1 MKQLLFMILTFSVST
16 ALISQ
21 SSDISCPPSAISG
34 IHVVQPGE
42 TLYGISKKYKVT
54 IANLRQWNNIAE
66 NAILPKCATLAVNN
80 PSSQKSDVPTSY
92 SYVGS
97 KTTKTTVTPTYIKNS
112 NKTHTVRDGESLA
125 SIADKYGYTVARLL
139 AMNNMPNT
147 QPIYVNQELV
157 VSDCNCDAKVQSN
170 NAANEIRSD
179 VPQSYS
185 NTNTNQIRNNIPQM
199 YSNTPE
205 IRTKTAESADYNTP
219 KQVNYNW
226 NPNYARVIHIVSQNN
241 IALRETPQSIG
252 ALYGLTGEEV
262 IAMNGLE
269 RNVAL
274 LPGQR
279 LNIEDRRQLATTKSS
294 TTYYPSNDIPTQYNS
309 NLPLIKPK
317 ASESAPINNTPVN
330 NAPVYNPP
338 MEKATFNNPPFDD
351 TPKNKTNANNTPN
364 RNTTTNNVSSN
375 APMVANNTPMS
386 SEEMTMVNE
395 INLVRSNPA
404 GYIPYIEQY
413 IEYLKTNGNMGNSI
427 ATAKELID
435 ELKRTPSLSV
445 LQTLPCLY
453 TAAKKHGDD
462 QRKKGDTDHQGS
474 DGSWPW
480 DRVLRE
486 CKDLKDGN
494 ENLVGGPSDIRRA
507 VILLLVDDGIEG
519 RGHRKTMLQS
529 DWKYIACHKMGT
541 IGTMPN
547 CWVQQF
553 GN

>member
-1 MKQLLFMILTFSVST
+1 MKQVLFIALSFSLSA
-16 ALISQ
+16 ALFSQ
-21 SSDISCPPSAISG
+21 SNDVTCPPSATTG

-54 IANLRQWNNIAE
+54 VANLRQWNNLAE
-66 NAILPKCATLAVNN
+66 NAILPTCTTLAVNN
-80 PSSQKSDVPTSY
+80 PSSKKSDVPTSY

-97 KTTKTTVTPTYIKNS
+97 KSSKTTKTATPTYIKAS
-112 NKTHTVRDGESLA
+112 NKTHTVKDGESLA

-139 AMNNMPNT
+139 TMNNMANT
-147 QPIYVNQELV
+147 ESIYVNQELI
-157 VSDCNCDAKVQSN
+157 VSDCQCDANVPSN
-170 NAANEIRSD
+170 NAANEIRND
-179 VPQSYS
+179 VPTSYS
-185 NTNTNQIRNNIPQM
+185 NTSTNQIRNNVPQS

-205 IRTKTAESADYNTP
+205 IRTKTIESADYNSS
-219 KQVNYNW
+219 KQVNYSW

-262 IAMNGLE
+262 MAMNGLE
-269 RNVAL
+269 RNVVL
-274 LPGQR
+274 QPGQR
-279 LNIEDRRQLATTKSS
+279 LNIEDRRQIVTTKSS

-317 ASESAPINNTPVN
+317 ASDAPPVNNAPAN

-338 MEKATFNNPPFDD
+338 MEKATFNNPQQINNAPA
-351 TPKNKTNANNTPN
+351 NKTS
-364 RNTTTNNVSSN
+364 TNNMPSN
-375 APMVANNTPMS
+375 APMVANNTAMS
-386 SEEMTMVNE
+386 SDEMTMVNE
-395 INLVRSNPA
+395 INLVRSNPT
-404 GYIPYIEQY
+404 GYILYIEQY
-413 IEYLKTNGNMGNSI
+413 IEYLKTNGNLGNSI
-427 ATAKELID
+427 ASAKELIE
-435 ELKRTPSLSV
+435 ELKRMPNLSV

-547 CWVQQF
+547 CWIQQF

>member
-1 MKQLLFMILTFSVST
+1 MKQILFIALSFSLST
-16 ALISQ
+16 ALSAQ
-21 SSDISCPPSAISG
+21 SNDASCPPSAVTG

-54 IANLRQWNNIAE
+54 ISNLRQWNNIAE
-66 NAILPKCATLAVNN
+66 NAILPKCTTLAVND
-80 PSSQKSDVPTSY
+80 PSSKKSDVPTSY
-92 SYVGS
+92 SYIGSKSS
-97 KTTKTTVTPTYIKNS
+97 KTTKTATTPTYVKAS

-147 QPIYVNQELV
+147 QPIYVNQELI
-157 VSDCNCDAKVQSN
+157 VSDCNCDAKVDATAN
-170 NAANEIRSD
+170 TKNNEIRSD

-185 NTNTNQIRNNIPQM
+185 NTKTNQIRNTIPQS

-205 IRTKTAESADYNTP
+205 IRTKTIESADYNSP

-262 IAMNGLE
+262 MAMNGLE

-317 ASESAPINNTPVN
+317 ASESAPAN
-330 NAPVYNPP
+330 NPP
-338 MEKATFNNPPFDD
+338 MEKATFNNPPFDE
-351 TPKNKTNANNTPN
+351 TPIKKTSANNTPSN
-364 RNTTTNNVSSN
+364 APTN
-375 APMVANNTPMS
+375 APMVTNNTPMS
-386 SEEMTMVNE
+386 SDEMTMVNE

-413 IEYLKTNGNMGNSI
+413 IDYLKKNGNMGNSI
-427 ATAKELID
+427 ATAKELIE
-435 ELKRTPSLSV
+435 ELKRMPSLSV

-507 VILLLVDDGIEG
+507 VILLLVDDGIDG

-547 CWVQQF
+547 CWIQQF

>member
-1 MKQLLFMILTFSVST
+1 MKQLLFIVLSFSVST
-16 ALISQ
+16 ALFSQ
-21 SSDISCPPSAISG
+21 SSDASCLPSAIAG

-66 NAILPKCATLAVNN
+66 NAILPKCTSLAVNN
-80 PSSQKSDVPTSY
+80 PNSTKSDIPKSY
-92 SYVGS
+92 GYVGSKSS
-97 KTTKTTVTPTYIKNS
+97 KTTKTVAPSYIKTS
-112 NKTHTVRDGESLA
+112 TKTHKVMDGESLA
-125 SIADKYGYTVARLL
+125 SIADKYGYTVTRLL
-139 AMNNMPNT
+139 TMNGMAKT
-147 QPIYVNQELV
+147 QPIYVNQELI
-157 VSDCNCDAKVQSN
+157 VSDCQCDAKAGATANNNIKSN
-170 NAANEIRSD
+170 EMRSN

-185 NTNTNQIRNNIPQM
+185 NTNTNQIRNTVPQS

-205 IRTKTAESADYNTP
+205 IRTKTIESADYNSP
-219 KQVNYNW
+219 KEVNYNW

-241 IALRETPQSIG
+241 LALRETPQSIG

-262 IAMNGLE
+262 MAMNGLE
-269 RNVAL
+269 RNVVL
-274 LPGQR
+274 LPSQR
-279 LNIEDRRQLATTKSS
+279 LNIEDRRQMVTTQSS
-294 TTYYPSNDIPTQYNS
+294 TTYYPSNNDIPTQYNS
-309 NLPLIKPK
+309 SIPLIKPK
-317 ASESAPINNTPVN
+317 AGESTPSNNSQ
-330 NAPVYNPP
+330 VYNPP
-338 MEKATFNNPPFDD
+338 MDKATFNNPPFDD
-351 TPKNKTNANNTPN
+351 TPTNRTSTYNNT
-364 RNTTTNNVSSN
+364 SSN
-375 APMVANNTPMS
+375 ASMVANNTAMS

-413 IEYLKTNGNMGNSI
+413 VDYLKKNGNMGNSI
-427 ATAKELID
+427 ATSKELIE
-435 ELKRTPSLSV
+435 ELKRMPSLSV

-519 RGHRKTMLQS
+519 RGHRKTMLQA

-547 CWVQQF
+547 CWIQQF

>member
-1 MKQLLFMILTFSVST
+1 MKQLLFIALTFSVST
-16 ALISQ
+16 ALFSQ
-21 SSDISCPPSAISG
+21 FSDASCPPSITTG
-34 IHVVQPGE
+34 THVVQPGE

-66 NAILPKCATLAVNN
+66 NAILLKCTTLAVND
-80 PSSQKSDVPTSY
+80 PSSKKTDIPTSY
-92 SYVGS
+92 NSYVGS
-97 KTTKTTVTPTYIKNS
+97 KSSKITKTTAPIYIKTG

-139 AMNNMPNT
+139 AMNNMANT
-147 QPIYVNQELV
+147 QPIYVNQELI
-157 VSDCNCDAKVQSN
+157 VSDCQCDAKVQPN
-170 NAANEIRSD
+170 TAANEIRSE

-185 NTNTNQIRNNIPQM
+185 NTKTNQIRNTVPQS

-205 IRTKTAESADYNTP
+205 IRTKTIESVDYNSP

-241 IALRETPQSIG
+241 IALRETSQSIG

-262 IAMNGLE
+262 MVMNGLE

-279 LNIEDRRQLATTKSS
+279 LNIEDRRQIATTKSS
-294 TTYYPSNDIPTQYNS
+294 TTYYPSNDIPPQYNS
-309 NLPLIKPK
+309 SIPLIKPK
-317 ASESAPINNTPVN
+317 ASESTPVN
-330 NAPVYNPP
+330 NAPANNPP

-351 TPKNKTNANNTPN
+351 ASTNKTSANNTPSN
-364 RNTTTNNVSSN
+364 APSN
-375 APMVANNTPMS
+375 APMVANNTAMS

-404 GYIPYIEQY
+404 SYIPYIEQY
-413 IEYLKTNGNMGNSI
+413 IDYLKKNGNMGNSI
-427 ATAKELID
+427 ATSKELIE
-435 ELKRTPSLSV
+435 ELKRMPSLPV

-480 DRVLRE
+480 DRAIRE

-547 CWVQQF
+547 CWIQQF

>member
-1 MKQLLFMILTFSVST
+1 MKQLLLIALSFSVST
-16 ALISQ
+16 ALFSQ
-21 SSDISCPPSAISG
+21 SNDVTCPPSATTG

-42 TLYGISKKYKVT
+42 TLYGISKKYKVSV
-54 IANLRQWNNIAE
+54 AHLREWNNIAE
-66 NAILPKCATLAVNN
+66 NAILPKCTSLAVND
-80 PSSQKSDVPTSY
+80 PSGKKSDVPKSY
-92 SYVGS
+92 GYVGSKSS
-97 KTTKTTVTPTYIKNS
+97 KTTKTEATTFTKAT
-112 NKTHTVRDGESLA
+112 NKTHIVRDGESLA

-147 QPIYVNQELV
+147 QPIYVNQELI
-157 VSDCNCDAKVQSN
+157 VSDCQCDAKVQSN
-170 NAANEIRSD
+170 TSANEIRSD

-185 NTNTNQIRNNIPQM
+185 NTNTNQIRNTVPQS

-205 IRTKTAESADYNTP
+205 IRTKTIESADYNSN
-219 KQVNYNW
+219 KLVNYNW
-226 NPNYARVIHIVSQNN
+226 NPNYTRVIHIVSQNN

-294 TTYYPSNDIPTQYNS
+294 TTYYPSNNDIPTQYNS
-309 NLPLIKPK
+309 SLPLIKPK
-317 ASESAPINNTPVN
+317 ANESA
-330 NAPVYNPP
+330 APTNNPP
-338 MEKATFNNPPFDD
+338 MEKATFNNPPFDE
-351 TPKNKTNANNTPN
+351 TPVNKTSANNT
-364 RNTTTNNVSSN
+364 SSN
-375 APMVANNTPMS
+375 APMVANNTAMS
-386 SEEMTMVNE
+386 SDEMTMVNE
-395 INLVRSNPA
+395 INLVRSNPV
-404 GYIPYIEQY
+404 GYIPYIQQY

-427 ATAKELID
+427 ASAKELIE
-435 ELKRTPSLSV
+435 ELKRMPNLSV

-519 RGHRKTMLQS
+519 RGHRKTMLQA

>member
-1 MKQLLFMILTFSVST
+1 MKQVLFIALSFSLST
-16 ALISQ
+16 ALFSQ
-21 SSDISCPPSAISG
+21 SNDASCPPSAVTG

-54 IANLRQWNNIAE
+54 ISNLRQWNNIAE
-66 NAILPKCATLAVNN
+66 NAILPKCTTLAVND
-80 PSSQKSDVPTSY
+80 PSIKKTDVPTSY

-97 KTTKTTVTPTYIKNS
+97 KSTKPTKTVAPTYTKTS

-147 QPIYVNQELV
+147 QPIYVNQELI
-157 VSDCNCDAKVQSN
+157 VSDCQCDAKVQSN
-170 NAANEIRSD
+170 AAANEIRSE

-185 NTNTNQIRNNIPQM
+185 NTNKNQIRNTVPQS

-205 IRTKTAESADYNTP
+205 IRTKTVESADYNST
-219 KQVNYNW
+219 KLVNYNW

-317 ASESAPINNTPVN
+317 ASESAPVN

-338 MEKATFNNPPFDD
+338 MDKSTFNPPVNN
-351 TPKNKTNANNTPN
+351 TPVNNVNKTGANNTP
-364 RNTTTNNVSSN
+364 SN
-375 APMVANNTPMS
+375 APMVANNTVMS

-395 INLVRSNPA
+395 VNLVRNNPA
-404 GYIPYIEQY
+404 GYIPYVEQY

-427 ATAKELID
+427 ATAKELIE

-462 QRKKGDTDHQGS
+462 QRKRGDTDHQGS

>member
-1 MKQLLFMILTFSVST
+1 MKQLLFIALTFSLSS
-16 ALISQ
+16 ALFSQ
-21 SSDISCPPSAISG
+21 SNEDSCLPSAVAG

-66 NAILPKCATLAVNN
+66 NAILPKCTTLAVND
-80 PSSQKSDVPTSY
+80 PSSQKSDVPKSY
-92 SYVGS
+92 GYVGS
-97 KTTKTTVTPTYIKNS
+97 KTSKTTKTVAPNFVKAS
-112 NKTHTVRDGESLA
+112 NKTHTVMDGESLA
-125 SIADKYGYTVARLL
+125 SIADKYGYTVTRLL
-139 AMNNMPNT
+139 AMNGMAKT
-147 QPIYVNQELV
+147 QPIYVNQELI
-157 VSDCNCDAKVQSN
+157 VSDCNCDAKVDATSN
-170 NAANEIRSD
+170 TKSNEIRSD

-185 NTNTNQIRNNIPQM
+185 NTKTNQIRNIVPQS

-205 IRTKTAESADYNTP
+205 IKTKTIESADYNSP
-219 KQVNYNW
+219 RQVNYNW

-309 NLPLIKPK
+309 SIPLIKPK
-317 ASESAPINNTPVN
+317 AGESAPVN
-330 NAPVYNPP
+330 NAPVGNPP
-338 MEKATFNNPPFDD
+338 MEKATFNNPPFDE
-351 TPKNKTNANNTPN
+351 TPINKTSANNTPSN
-364 RNTTTNNVSSN
+364 APSN
-375 APMVANNTPMS
+375 APMVANNTAMS
-386 SEEMTMVNE
+386 SDEMTMVNE

-413 IEYLKTNGNMGNSI
+413 VDYLKKNGNMGNSI
-427 ATAKELID
+427 ATAKELIE
-435 ELKRTPSLSV
+435 ELKRMPSLPV

-480 DRVLRE
+480 DRVIRE

-519 RGHRKTMLQS
+519 RGHRKVMLQS

-547 CWVQQF
+547 CWIQQF

>member
-1 MKQLLFMILTFSVST
+1 MKMDRCLPN
-16 ALISQ
+16 
-21 SSDISCPPSAISG
+21 D
-34 IHVVQPGE
+34 PG
-42 TLYGISKKYKVT
+42 GK
-54 IANLRQWNNIAE
+54 
-66 NAILPKCATLAVNN
+66 
-80 PSSQKSDVPTSY
+80 KSDVPKSY
-92 SYVGS
+92 GYVGS
-97 KTTKTTVTPTYIKNS
+97 KSSNTTKTVAPSYIKAS

-125 SIADKYGYTVARLL
+125 SIADKYGYTVTRLL
-139 AMNNMPNT
+139 AMNGMANT
-147 QPIYVNQELV
+147 QPIYVNQELI
-157 VSDCNCDAKVQSN
+157 VSDCNCDAKVDATANTKS
-170 NAANEIRSD
+170 NEIRSD

-185 NTNTNQIRNNIPQM
+185 NTNTNQIRNTVPPS

-205 IRTKTAESADYNTP
+205 IRTKTIESADYNSP
-219 KQVNYNW
+219 RQVNYNW
-226 NPNYARVIHIVSQNN
+226 NPNYARVIHIISQNN

-252 ALYGLTGEEV
+252 ALYGLSGEEV
-262 IAMNGLE
+262 MAMNGLE

-294 TTYYPSNDIPTQYNS
+294 ATYYPSNDVPTQYNS
-309 NLPLIKPK
+309 SIPLIKPK
-317 ASESAPINNTPVN
+317 ASESAPVN
-330 NAPVYNPP
+330 NAPVGNPP

-351 TPKNKTNANNTPN
+351 VPTNRTS
-364 RNTTTNNVSSN
+364 TNNASSNAPMAANSTSSN
-375 APMVANNTPMS
+375 APMVANNTAMS
-386 SEEMTMVNE
+386 SDEMTMVNE

-413 IEYLKTNGNMGNSI
+413 IDYLKKNGNMGNSI
-427 ATAKELID
+427 ATAKELIE
-435 ELKRTPSLSV
+435 ELKRMPSLSV

-480 DRVLRE
+480 DRVIRE
-486 CKDLKDGN
+486 CKGLKDGN

-519 RGHRKTMLQS
+519 RGHRKVMLQS

-547 CWVQQF
+547 CWIQQF

>member
-1 MKQLLFMILTFSVST
+1 MKQLLFIALTFSLSS
-16 ALISQ
+16 ALFSQ
-21 SSDISCPPSAISG
+21 SNDASCLPSAVSG

-66 NAILPKCATLAVNN
+66 NAILPKCTSLAVNDPN
-80 PSSQKSDVPTSY
+80 NTKTDVPKSY
-92 SYVGS
+92 GYVGSKSS
-97 KTTKTTVTPTYIKNS
+97 KTTKTVVPSYVKTS
-112 NKTHTVRDGESLA
+112 NKTHKVMDGESLA
-125 SIADKYGYTVARLL
+125 SIAEKYGYTVTRLL
-139 AMNNMPNT
+139 TMNSMAKT
-147 QPIYVNQELV
+147 QPIYVNQELI
-157 VSDCNCDAKVQSN
+157 VSDCQCDAKVDATAN
-170 NAANEIRSD
+170 NTTKSNEIRSD

-185 NTNTNQIRNNIPQM
+185 NTKTSQLRNTVPQS

-205 IRTKTAESADYNTP
+205 IRTKTIESMDYNSP
-219 KQVNYNW
+219 KEVNYNW

-262 IAMNGLE
+262 MAMNGLE

-294 TTYYPSNDIPTQYNS
+294 TTYYPSNNDIPTQYNS
-309 NLPLIKPK
+309 SIPLIKPK
-317 ASESAPINNTPVN
+317 ANESASVN
-330 NAPVYNPP
+330 NAPVGNPP
-338 MEKATFNNPPFDD
+338 MEKATFNNPPFDE
-351 TPKNKTNANNTPN
+351 TPTNRTSTNNT
-364 RNTTTNNVSSN
+364 SSN
-375 APMVANNTPMS
+375 APVVANNTAMS
-386 SEEMTMVNE
+386 SDEMTMVNE
-395 INLVRSNPA
+395 INLVRSYPA

-413 IEYLKTNGNMGNSI
+413 IDYLKKNGNMGNSI
-427 ATAKELID
+427 ASAKELIE
-435 ELKRTPSLSV
+435 ELKRMPNLSV

>member
-1 MKQLLFMILTFSVST
+1 MKQLLFIALTFSVST
-16 ALISQ
+16 VLFSQ
-21 SSDISCPPSAISG
+21 SNDASCLPSAVAG

-66 NAILPKCATLAVNN
+66 NAILPKCTSLAVNN
-80 PSSQKSDVPTSY
+80 PNSTKSDVPKSY
-92 SYVGS
+92 GYVGSKSS
-97 KTTKTTVTPTYIKNS
+97 KTTKTVVPSYIKTN
-112 NKTHTVRDGESLA
+112 NKTHRVRDGESLV

-147 QPIYVNQELV
+147 QPIYVNQELI
-157 VSDCNCDAKVQSN
+157 VSDCQCDAKVQSN
-170 NAANEIRSD
+170 TAANEIRRD

-185 NTNTNQIRNNIPQM
+185 NTNTNQIRNTVPQS

-205 IRTKTAESADYNTP
+205 IRTKTIESADYTST

-262 IAMNGLE
+262 MAMNGLE

-279 LNIEDRRQLATTKSS
+279 LNIEDRRQIATTKSS

-309 NLPLIKPK
+309 SIPLIKPK
-317 ASESAPINNTPVN
+317 ASESAPVN
-330 NAPVYNPP
+330 NAPIYNPP
-338 MEKATFNNPPFDD
+338 MEKATFNNPPVDN
-351 TPKNKTNANNTPN
+351 TPINRTSTNNTP
-364 RNTTTNNVSSN
+364 TNKTSANNMPSN
-375 APMVANNTPMS
+375 APMVANNTAMS

-395 INLVRSNPA
+395 INLVRSNPV

-413 IEYLKTNGNMGNSI
+413 IDYLKKNGNMGNSI
-427 ATAKELID
+427 ATAKELIE
-435 ELKRTPSLSV
+435 ELKRMPSLSV

-480 DRVLRE
+480 DRVIRE

-541 IGTMPN
+541 VGNMPN
-547 CWVQQF
+547 CWIQQF